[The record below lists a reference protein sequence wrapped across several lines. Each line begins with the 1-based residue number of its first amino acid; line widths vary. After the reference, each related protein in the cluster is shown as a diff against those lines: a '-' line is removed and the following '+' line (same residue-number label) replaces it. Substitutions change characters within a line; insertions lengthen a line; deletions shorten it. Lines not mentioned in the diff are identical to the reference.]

1 MAWVLT
7 MDLMVQNKVLN
18 CKPKKSKSFLIRGKV
33 GKCELLTLQYFQK
46 APILLGKSI
55 TPSQKW

>member
-7 MDLMVQNKVLN
+7 MDLVVQNKVLN
-18 CKPKKSKSFLIRGKV
+18 RKPKKSRSFLIRGKV

-46 APILLGKSI
+46 APILLEKSI